1 MFCRQHTSLLTRG
14 FASVRPR
21 FETCQAYRSHI
32 PASAALLP
40 KLAFLRPQPASGAG
54 SGCRPPTRHNCS
66 VRQQLPLSTMTPTEP
81 QTVPDLDRGQFS
93 STLHLKALRLEAAKC
108 QSFVKALSGCV
119 LPLAVDPG
127 LLICVEGWSCLFFSR
142 LTVAMPLQTH
152 AQPCTAQSSHEGR
165 GRPEITTAAAERQRQ
180 GSRCSA

>member
-54 SGCRPPTRHNCS
+54 GGCRPPTRHNCS
-66 VRQQLPLSTMTPTEP
+66 VRQQPPLSTMTPAEP

-108 QSFVKALSGCV
+108 QCFVKALSGCV

-127 LLICVEGWSCLFFSR
+127 LQVCVERMVICCFS
-142 LTVAMPLQTH
+142 AD
-152 AQPCTAQSSHEGR
+152 R
-165 GRPEITTAAAERQRQ
+165 GYAAADTCSTVH
-180 GSRCSA
+180 GSKQS